1 MSEDPA
7 VYTVPKKKVPHLK
20 VVVDYLK
27 GMPYS
32 EIIKKYNIT
41 RGGIQYALE
50 KIGVKPN
57 RIKSESRLG
66 YKKKNY
72 KTGRAYLH
80 NAGFI
85 PVDKSHL
92 KGDNN
97 PVREDDLDIMERI
110 DKKDGSND
118 PTCKID
124 IDEEGEVIY
133 DDN

>member
-1 MSEDPA
+1 MSEDQA
-7 VYTVPKKKVPHLK
+7 VYTVPKKKVPHLR

-32 EIIKKYNIT
+32 VITEKYNIT

-66 YKKKNY
+66 YRKKNY
-72 KTGRAYLH
+72 KTGSAYLH

-97 PVREDDLDIMERI
+97 PVREDDKDIMERI
-110 DKKDGSND
+110 DDTNGAGEPS
-118 PTCKID
+118 CKID
-124 IDEEGEVIY
+124 INEGGEVFY
-133 DDN
+133 END